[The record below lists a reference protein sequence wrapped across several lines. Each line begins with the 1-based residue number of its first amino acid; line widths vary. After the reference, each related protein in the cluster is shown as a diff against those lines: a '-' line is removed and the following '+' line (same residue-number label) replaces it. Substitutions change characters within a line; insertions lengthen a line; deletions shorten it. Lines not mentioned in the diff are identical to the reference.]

1 MLWFGGAAA
10 MTVLSTRAA
19 GDASAEMSN
28 VLLRQTRIVQQ
39 RLLGP
44 AMLLTL
50 VSGIGMVA
58 VLRQMPLWA
67 GWGIVVVIASPL
79 IAATFLRRYGKELIA
94 LQNGAGPV
102 GDARGERE
110 RVLRR
115 RMAVFAA
122 LNLALMLSAVW
133 AMVYKP
139 GL

>member
-1 MLWFGGAAA
+1 MVGSYLLFKFLHVVAAMLWFGGAAA

-67 GWGIVVVIASPL
+67 GWGIVVVIAS
-79 IAATFLRRYGKELIA
+79 A
-94 LQNGAGPV
+94 
-102 GDARGERE
+102 
-110 RVLRR
+110 
-115 RMAVFAA
+115 
-122 LNLALMLSAVW
+122 
-133 AMVYKP
+133 
-139 GL
+139 